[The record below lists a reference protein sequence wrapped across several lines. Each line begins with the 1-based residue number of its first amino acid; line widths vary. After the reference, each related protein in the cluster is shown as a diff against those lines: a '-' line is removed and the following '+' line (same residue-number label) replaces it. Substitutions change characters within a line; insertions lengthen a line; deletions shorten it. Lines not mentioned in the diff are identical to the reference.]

1 MKRSDLY
8 RKWARVLDMCD
19 GTDVSPN
26 ICVKYAGDNSDCEI
40 RFTSHPDNYEF
51 AVAILEGKPVF
62 AGDMVW
68 GKKVERY
75 LKTSDLSSQYTIN
88 DNCCSWHEPK
98 KKTFVLNSVELPS
111 PVSNSNGVRLDFL
124 GVDYFFETV
133 EDRNK
138 VAAAIADLLDG
149 KSN

>member
-1 MKRSDLY
+1 MKKSDLH
-8 RKWARVLDMCD
+8 REWARVLDMCE
-19 GTDVSPN
+19 GTNVSPN

-40 RFTSHPDNYEF
+40 RFKSHPDDYEF

-68 GKKVERY
+68 GKNVERY
-75 LKTSDLSSQYTIN
+75 FKTSDLSSQDTIN
-88 DNCCSWHEPK
+88 DTCCSWHGPR
-98 KKTFVLNSVELPS
+98 KTFVLNGVELPLPNS
-111 PVSNSNGVRLDFL
+111 SSNGIRLDFL

-138 VAAAIADLLDG
+138 VAKAINDLLDG